1 MSQTNDGM
9 LRLRLLDDGETVE
22 ATGLNYGLRL
32 SALDLTEDQ
41 ERKLRAG
48 RILKLK
54 SVSTRA
60 GDRRTPDGIPV
71 PPSLEAQ
78 CDDVSPEQVEKLKA
92 LLPPVNPLNVKA
104 VVVSGNGEPLVLNVN
119 SIRRVEPNG
128 DETECDN
135 DSARKSLGQL
145 GVGAGLSGGGSSG
158 QGSGTSPGVGP
169 DMRFVEGVRREITEK
184 VRAVD
189 KDAVVSFG
197 RGSFDGGV
205 FFSDKTRQNEIL
217 TALNSGGFVQVDPP
231 RIFDDGV
238 SICFKPFVLASPGS
252 VRPTLHN
259 PETLI
264 PFPKDEFES
273 AMLKYCVANYFL
285 KDENDLVWS
294 GIPERFFVDRIFE
307 YSGRFEDA
315 LAAYERNPSSCVT
328 LMVFNIS
335 RFPLLYWFVKGV
347 WEAVPFSPKPRPF
360 LPDDESE
367 VTVIRTLRS
376 ALEKSGLEGGS
387 AGESASVARN
397 SGPKS
402 LRWQEH
408 LAQKKERLRKHAER
422 LLLDD
427 DHESRSFHIGTHF
440 LTIWDGVSERR
451 KPDGFESFGFFDDL
465 DDALRIVDEHPGSCL
480 SLCIADS
487 ISGRVFIWHRKGDRW
502 ELQDFEVNE

>member
-1 MSQTNDGM
+1 MNHTGAMNM
-9 LRLRLLDDGETVE
+9 TKVRMLDDGKTVE
-22 ATGLNYGLRL
+22 IIGGDYKVRFLA
-32 SALDLTEDQ
+32 SEVDLTDDQ
-41 ERKLRAG
+41 LRKLRDG
-48 RILKLK
+48 RILKLDSVPMK
-54 SVSTRA
+54 SVEFKEVKSPA
-60 GDRRTPDGIPV
+60 LDRDRV
-71 PPSLEAQ
+71 
-78 CDDVSPEQVEKLKA
+78 
-92 LLPPVNPLNVKA
+92 
-104 VVVSGNGEPLVLNVN
+104 GNGSPGPTEAEPFKSLVDAARDAGGT
-119 SIRRVEPNG
+119 IRALVSALSDVVAEAEALG
-128 DETECDN
+128 HSLSMALAEAEHDN
-135 DSARKSLGQL
+135 DSARESLGQL
-145 GVGAGLSGGGSSG
+145 GVGAGSSCGGSSG

-217 TALNSGGFVQVDPP
+217 EALNSGGFVQVDPP
-231 RIFDDGV
+231 RVFDDGV
-238 SICFKPFVLASPGS
+238 SICFKPFVHASPGS

-367 VTVIRTLRS
+367 VTVVRNLQS
-376 ALEKSGLEGGS
+376 ALKKFGLEDGTLGEPVSLATNAIKFREIDRVHGMIERAWEAVERDVLAGS
-387 AGESASVARN
+387 IPATVDAMSFRFS
-397 SGPKS
+397 SG
-402 LRWQEH
+402 
-408 LAQKKERLRKHAER
+408 
-422 LLLDD
+422 
-427 DHESRSFHIGTHF
+427 F
-440 LTIWDGVSERR
+440 LEV
-451 KPDGFESFGFFDDL
+451 
-465 DDALRIVDEHPGSCL
+465 
-480 SLCIADS
+480 
-487 ISGRVFIWHRKGDRW
+487 
-502 ELQDFEVNE
+502 VNEARKKDAEGS